1 MVSAGGDEAA
11 KERRMFAKFNL
22 WDALFPCASL
32 NLGSSAVFWET
43 YPRYG
48 FLAKGWWS

>member
-1 MVSAGGDEAA
+1 
-11 KERRMFAKFNL
+11 MFAKFDL
-22 WDALFPCASL
+22 WDAPFPCASL

-48 FLAKGWWS
+48 FLAKGWWGR